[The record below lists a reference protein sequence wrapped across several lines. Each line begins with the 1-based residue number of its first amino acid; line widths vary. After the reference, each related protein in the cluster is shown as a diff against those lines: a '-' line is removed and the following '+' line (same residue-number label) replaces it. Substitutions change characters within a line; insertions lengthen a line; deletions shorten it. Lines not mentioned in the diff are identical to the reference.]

1 MLKSFLLFLL
11 LASVSTCPAQAG
23 AAETNPSSA
32 PFKTG
37 EYRICR
43 GTEEACLQG
52 KGELGKV
59 TVRFEKDQAGHFV
72 GKGDDGGFTW
82 EERGGSLL
90 LTSPN
95 DAWKPFT
102 LEVKGGSSLLRESSE
117 VFYVLTED
125 EDTIFRVGMYYL
137 CPENTEASCRQAE
150 VEFLRS
156 YFGQENTTADYL
168 VFSEDESRAFLCSK
182 IGEKGCGDPL
192 VWRRDGTGGE
202 LAVSKP
208 SGEVLLRLSE
218 DRNMLVDKSSGARY
232 LRVMSE
238 PVLDRSN

>member
-1 MLKSFLLFLL
+1 MLKSFLFFLL
-11 LASVSTCPAQAG
+11 LISVSVCPAQAR
-23 AAETNPSSA
+23 AAEGAPSS

-90 LTSPN
+90 LTFDD
-95 DAWKPFT
+95 DARKPVT
-102 LEVKGGSSLLRESSE
+102 LEVKGGSSLLRESSGA
-117 VFYVLTED
+117 FYVLTED

-150 VEFLRS
+150 TEFLRS
-156 YFGQENTTADYL
+156 YFGQENTTADHL

-192 VWRRDGTGGE
+192 VWRRGGAPGE
-202 LAVSKP
+202 LDIAKP

-218 DRNMLVDKSSGARY
+218 DRNMLIDRSSGARY